1 MLGVPITAALADDPP
16 LPRLGL
22 WEITVTTEKSAYVA
36 QQCVEEP
43 TPAALR
49 AKVKAEIG
57 APCSKLEEHREGD
70 KYIRDSVCVRMGS
83 KRTSHAETTYVGD
96 NEFNS
101 VSLVSYNP
109 PLMGVSDAK
118 TTVSA
123 KWRGACGPDINLE
136 TRLNGRRLEQVPPT

>member
-1 MLGVPITAALADDPP
+1 
-16 LPRLGL
+16 
-22 WEITVTTEKSAYVA
+22 
-36 QQCVEEP
+36 
-43 TPAALR
+43 
-49 AKVKAEIG
+49 
-57 APCSKLEEHREGD
+57 
-70 KYIRDSVCVRMGS
+70 MGS